1 MTGPTGGTGRVSA
14 AALTEF
20 STAVFAAAG
29 MSPED
34 AATVARVLV
43 WANLRGVDSHGV
55 LRIPRYLDL
64 CDRGRI
70 NPRPS
75 MRVTHAAAAL
85 FVVDVDRAPGP
96 VAMTHAMRQAIPK
109 ARAAGVGWGL
119 VHETTHCATV
129 GYYTLIAARA
139 RMAGLATVA
148 STPNMAYHGARGAGV
163 SMAAVAIAAPGG
175 QRPPLMLDM
184 SAAVA
189 AAGKLMQARNASEA
203 IPEGWAL
210 DRDGAPTV
218 DSDRAALPLP
228 LGGPKGAGLAL
239 MIECL
244 TSLMLGHPVLSPRL
258 LGEEAGDRHRQNAL
272 VVAVDIAAL
281 IGPEIYERQV
291 ERLAAGIKSLPR
303 ADGVDEILLPG
314 ERGDRILARRER
326 DGIPLPPGTW
336 RGLAAAARRFGLDLP
351 PAL

>member
-1 MTGPTGGTGRVSA
+1 
-14 AALTEF
+14 
-20 STAVFAAAG
+20 
-29 MSPED
+29 
-34 AATVARVLV
+34 
-43 WANLRGVDSHGV
+43 
-55 LRIPRYLDL
+55 
-64 CDRGRI
+64 
-70 NPRPS
+70 
-75 MRVTHAAAAL
+75 
-85 FVVDVDRAPGP
+85 
-96 VAMTHAMRQAIPK
+96 
-109 ARAAGVGWGL
+109 
-119 VHETTHCATV
+119 
-129 GYYTLIAARA
+129 
-139 RMAGLATVA
+139 
-148 STPNMAYHGARGAGV
+148 
-163 SMAAVAIAAPGG
+163 
-175 QRPPLMLDM
+175 MLDM

-189 AAGKLMQARNASEA
+189 AAGKLMQARNAGEA

-291 ERLAAGIKSLPR
+291 EQLAAGIKSLPR